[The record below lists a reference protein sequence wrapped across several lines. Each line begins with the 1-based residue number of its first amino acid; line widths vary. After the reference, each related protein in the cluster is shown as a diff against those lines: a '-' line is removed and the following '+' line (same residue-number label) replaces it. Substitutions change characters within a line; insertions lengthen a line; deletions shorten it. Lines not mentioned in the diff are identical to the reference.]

1 MIIYH
6 GSNVIALLP
15 LCGIRAIREH
25 EMMENT
31 QFELVLQTISTGLVA
46 MIITETGLDED
57 TAMEKLYSS
66 ALYSA
71 LENEETKVWH
81 YSVSKLYE
89 LWENEI
95 KTGRLTLPEY

>member
-1 MIIYH
+1 
-6 GSNVIALLP
+6 
-15 LCGIRAIREH
+15 
-25 EMMENT
+25 MMENN

-95 KTGRLTLPEY
+95 KTGRLKLPEY

>member
-1 MIIYH
+1 
-6 GSNVIALLP
+6 
-15 LCGIRAIREH
+15 
-25 EMMENT
+25 MENN

-46 MIITETGLDED
+46 KIITETGLDED

-71 LENEETKVWH
+71 LEKEETKVWH
-81 YSVSKLYE
+81 YSVPKLYE

>member
-1 MIIYH
+1 
-6 GSNVIALLP
+6 
-15 LCGIRAIREH
+15 
-25 EMMENT
+25 MMENN

-46 MIITETGLDED
+46 MIITETDLDED

-71 LENEETKVWH
+71 LEKEETKVWH
-81 YSVSKLYE
+81 YSVSKLHE

>member
-1 MIIYH
+1 
-6 GSNVIALLP
+6 
-15 LCGIRAIREH
+15 
-25 EMMENT
+25 MMENN

-46 MIITETGLDED
+46 KIITETGLDED
-57 TAMEKLYSS
+57 AAMEKLYSS

-81 YSVSKLYE
+81 YSVPKLYE